1 MENCKELVER
11 VINGDMH
18 AFETIYQA
26 TYRQVY
32 YTCMSFLNNE
42 QNVLDMMQETYI
54 TALTHLKQLENPE
67 RIAAW
72 LNRIAVNKCRDF
84 LTRKMPALLGD
95 DGAYDSVLE
104 ENDNFLP
111 ESYVMNAEKRKII
124 LSIMQDELT
133 AAQYQTVIMYYFD
146 EMSVAEIANCMEC
159 PDGTVKYRLA
169 SARGRIK
176 QAVERYE
183 DTSGVKLYSAGGV
196 ALLTAILTMESQQL
210 VIPNVLNSVFSTV
223 GMAATSAG
231 AATKTAG
238 VVGKSFS
245 AGVKGFFSTLKAK
258 LIVGVASV
266 AVVGSVAAG
275 IAIHKSNKDSEL
287 PYQTVDKVLVD
298 NDYMTLTMNRVYE
311 PGYIPSFEE
320 VNYPIKEE
328 GWNTEDSV
336 LYCTLVNKTDIQYY
350 VELKILS
357 ANGESMDFDNET
369 EVSFYIEPNRE
380 FDFCVNNH
388 YMKLQN
394 TGRDSLTNIRAEI
407 YAYTIDFEQGIE
419 IPIVYE
425 VKEIELI
432 EEQAPKYKR
441 KNSEKDQ
448 VIVDNDQVRISY
460 VGSCVEDYTD
470 CNSIYIYPLY
480 YVENKTDHDLL
491 IRTSGEKEY
500 DGYQI
505 VMRSYHDITVFA
517 GESGYITQTIPDC
530 YDITDE
536 EKYRILSEMFYQE
549 IPFNV
554 TFTVYD
560 YSDTLGKYMNERF
573 YMFSH
578 NLESIFDVLSPS
590 EKQYSAEIVMY
601 DYMK

>member
-298 NDYMTLTMNRVYE
+298 DDYMTLTMNRVYE